1 MHFLDFD
8 DNIVFLSES
17 FFNLKK
23 KRSTGSPLLSFS
35 ISSEEKHENIFL
47 WF

>member
-1 MHFLDFD
+1 MNFLDFD

-17 FFNLKK
+17 LNIKSKCNNDFFNFKN
-23 KRSTGSPLLSFS
+23 
-35 ISSEEKHENIFL
+35 ENIFL